1 MNVSLNS
8 HSNGYRISFFDAFLA
23 LGTGCTGGAY
33 VGRHLDL
40 SQREVG
46 QSMWGHRAVA
56 ILEAIPVLGGLI
68 ALIERVTAFLYN
80 YFYPDPKLPI
90 GEPRL
95 YLDANRCMN
104 KMLKNGEK
112 AIKEHQGQEGVC
124 ALSSEFLPSVKG
136 DLEALKP
143 VYFQAKEQGRRDS
156 MEDEHFYM
164 ELEEGVFTGVLDGHG
179 GKEVADYASARFQE
193 IFSEILRES
202 SENVHR
208 AFEISIQKV
217 HQEVAE
223 KPDWNKKGSTAVL
236 SFIDKKNRIYTA
248 TLGDSEAFI
257 YRKNSKGE
265 LKSIPLSCVRDFASQ
280 KDAKR
285 VTKSGYLGGFGHKK
299 PRFYYKDESINVSR
313 SIGDCSFDGGVV
325 HKAKIAMNQLKKG
338 DILILACDGLRDF
351 VTEEQIIKKISET
364 PVVEQLAAK
373 LVEHA
378 LETSTDNVSV
388 VVVAV

>member
-8 HSNGYRISFFDAFLA
+8 HINGYRISFFDAFLA
-23 LGTGCTGGAY
+23 LGTGCTGGVY
-33 VGRHLDL
+33 VGRHWNL
-40 SQREVG
+40 SQRENCQFV
-46 QSMWGHRAVA
+46 WGHRAIAV
-56 ILEAIPVLGGLI
+56 LEAIPVFGGLI
-68 ALIERVTAFLYN
+68 ALIERVTAFLCN
-80 YFYPDPKLPI
+80 YFYPDPKVPI
-90 GEPRL
+90 GEVRT
-95 YLDANRCMN
+95 YLDENRCID

-112 AIKEHQGQEGVC
+112 AIKEHQGQEGIC
-124 ALSSEFLPSVKG
+124 TLSSEFLPSVKG
-136 DLEALKP
+136 GVEALELL
-143 VYFQAKEQGRRDS
+143 YIAAEAKGKRES
-156 MEDEHFYM
+156 IEDAHFYVQ
-164 ELEEGVFTGVLDGHG
+164 LKEGVFTGVLDGHG

-193 IFSEILRES
+193 IFSEILREN

-285 VTKSGYLGGFGHKK
+285 VTKSGYLRGFGHKK
-299 PRFYYKDESINVSR
+299 PRFYYKDERINVSR